1 MTLPESNSVHKIANN
16 TGVKS
21 SGELAVSSQLSAEAK
36 KPIKERMLSVLR
48 IVIALVLLISLSIS
62 IDFSKIISSLL
73 KADGLFIA
81 AALLLLIPN
90 IYLQYL
96 KWEILC
102 VTVLKEKQKK
112 SILLSLLYG
121 FSAGS
126 VTPMRLGEYVGR
138 RIALKNSDM
147 INVTAAT
154 MTDKIFL
161 MVVTYLFGLVS
172 CILFMYF
179 YTRIGIYILLL
190 LAVLT
195 VLVTGIMALLIMFP
209 RRIFYPILGF
219 LKQFAFLRKYIDGG
233 YTDVIDIVKGVNKML
248 RIRLSVISLLLYMC
262 MMLQYCFL
270 VAAFSHQWLPF
281 DYILAG
287 NLVVFSK
294 TLLPFSFGDLGIRES
309 ASVFFL
315 THMGVTAP
323 VAFNAS
329 IFLFLIN
336 VFLPSM
342 VGSVL
347 LIRGNK

>member
-1 MTLPESNSVHKIANN
+1 MASPQPNNATTIVSNAE
-16 TGVKS
+16 GKS
-21 SGELAVSSQLSAEAK
+21 SGGIISENPVSAGTK
-36 KPIKERMLSVLR
+36 KTTKQRMLSLMR
-48 IVIALVLLISLSIS
+48 IVIALVLLISLSVS

-73 KADGLFIA
+73 SADGLFIGVS
-81 AALLLLIPN
+81 LLLLIPN
-90 IYLQYL
+90 IYLQYM

-102 VTVLKEKQKK
+102 TSVLKEKHKK

-138 RIALKNSDM
+138 RMALKNSDM

-154 MTDKIFL
+154 MADKIFL
-161 MVVTYLFGLVS
+161 MIVTYLFGLLS

-179 YTRIGIYILLL
+179 YTGIGIYIFFLLT
-190 LAVLT
+190 ALT
-195 VLVTGIMALLIMFP
+195 VLVLGIMGLLIMYP
-209 RRIFYPILGF
+209 GRVFYPVLGF
-219 LKQFAFLRKYIDGG
+219 LKRISFLRKYIDGG
-233 YTDVIDIVKGVNKML
+233 YSDVIDVVKGINKML
-248 RIRLSVISLLLYMC
+248 RIRLSAISLLLYIC

-315 THMGVTAP
+315 THMGVSAA

-336 VFLPSM
+336 VFLPS
-342 VGSVL
+342 VAGSVL